1 MTVAFNR
8 PTVTGKEL
16 DYIRE
21 ALDSAHVAGNG
32 AFTRR
37 CNDWLAART
46 GAKRAFLTHSG
57 TAALEMAALLCG
69 IGPGDEVVMPSF
81 TFVSTAN
88 AVALRGATPVF
99 VDIRPDTLNIDE
111 TAIEAALTTRT
122 KAICVVH
129 YAGIACAMDAIAPLA
144 RRRGVRLIEDAA
156 QALCSSYR
164 GRPLGG
170 FGDFA
175 AVSFHETK
183 NFISGEG
190 GALLV
195 NDSGA
200 VARAETIW
208 EKGTDRGRFFRGE
221 VDKYTWQD
229 LGSSFLPSDM
239 IAAFLWAQLEQA
251 AALLT
256 RRAALWHRYH
266 DGFAA
271 LETRGAVRRPVVPA
285 GCEHNA
291 HLYYLLLP
299 DRAARDRLLNGL
311 RAAGIQAPFHYV
323 PLHSSPAGRKFGRS
337 VGELAVTDDIAGR
350 LLRMPL
356 WHDMKDEPDRVIDM
370 VYALL

>member
-1 MTVAFNR
+1 MTIGFNR

-21 ALDSAHVAGNG
+21 ALDSGHVAGNG

-37 CNDWLAART
+37 CNDWLTAAV
-46 GAKRAFLTHSG
+46 GAQRAFLTHSA
-57 TAALEMAALLCG
+57 TAALEMAALLAE

-111 TAIEAALTTRT
+111 TLIEAALTPRT
-122 KAICVVH
+122 KAVCAVH
-129 YAGIACAMDAIAPLA
+129 YAGIACAMDRIVALT
-144 RRRGVRLIEDAA
+144 RRHDLRLIEDAA
-156 QALCSSYR
+156 QALCSRYR
-164 GRPLGG
+164 NRPLGS

-195 NDSGA
+195 NDPA
-200 VARAETIW
+200 IVARAEIVW

-239 IAAFLWAQLEQA
+239 TAAFLWAQLERA
-251 AALLT
+251 DDLLT
-256 RRAALWHRYH
+256 RRKALWRRYH
-266 DGFAA
+266 DGFAP
-271 LETRGAVRRPVVPA
+271 LEKRGAVRRPVVPDE
-285 GCEHNA
+285 CDHNA

-299 DRAARDRLLNGL
+299 DRAARDRLLDGL
-311 RAAGIQAPFHYV
+311 REAGIQAPFHYV
-323 PLHSSPAGRKFGRS
+323 PLHSSPAGRKFGRIGS
-337 VGELAVTDDIAGR
+337 SLAVTDDVSGR

-356 WHDMKDEPDRVIDM
+356 WHDMTGEPDKVIET